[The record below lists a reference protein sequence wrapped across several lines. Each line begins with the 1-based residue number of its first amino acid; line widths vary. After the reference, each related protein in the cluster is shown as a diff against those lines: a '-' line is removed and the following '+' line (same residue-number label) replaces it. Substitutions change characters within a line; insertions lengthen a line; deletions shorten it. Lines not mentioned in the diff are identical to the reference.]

1 MKMPSCSSLLS
12 LLVLAGLVA
21 CSAPNTVWVK
31 NGAGPDEL
39 RAAQRDCAAES
50 SQYGFVDTQLQSD
63 GGIERE
69 RGSSATGDIY
79 RHCMESMGWKRQ
91 RTDQGPPGSGP
102 K

>member
-12 LLVLAGLVA
+12 LFAVAGLVA
-21 CSAPNTVWVK
+21 CSAPNTAWVK

-50 SQYGFVDTQLQSD
+50 EHYSFVDSQLQS
-63 GGIERE
+63 GGGGMERE
-69 RGSSATGDIY
+69 RGSSATGDMY
-79 RHCMESMGWKRQ
+79 RHCMEGQGWNRQ
-91 RTDQGPPGSGP
+91 RTEQGPA

>member
-1 MKMPSCSSLLS
+1 MKTPSSSFLLS
-12 LLVLAGLVA
+12 LLALVSLGA

-31 NGAGPDEL
+31 SGAGPDEL

-50 SQYGFVDTQLQSD
+50 SQYSFVDTQYSD
-63 GGIERE
+63 GMERE

-79 RHCMESMGWKRQ
+79 RRCMEGEGWRRQ
-91 RTDQGPPGSGP
+91 RTDQGPKP

>member
-1 MKMPSCSSLLS
+1 MKMPSYSCVLS
-12 LLVLAGLVA
+12 LVAVAGLLA

-31 NGAGPDEL
+31 AGAGPDEL

-50 SQYGFVDTQLQSD
+50 EHYGFVDTQLQSD

-69 RGSSATGDIY
+69 RGSSATGDMY
-79 RHCMESMGWKRQ
+79 RRCMEGEGWKRQ
-91 RTDQGPPGSGP
+91 RTDQGPP

>member
-31 NGAGPDEL
+31 SGAGPDEL
-39 RAAQRDCAAES
+39 RAAQRDCANES
-50 SQYGFVDTQLQSD
+50 SRYGFVDTQLQSD

-79 RHCMESMGWKRQ
+79 RQCMEGTGWHRQ
-91 RTDQGPPGSGP
+91 RTDQEP